1 MNYNHTT
8 CVLCCVQCV
17 TLAGANVCS
26 SFSLICDELDRPI
39 KGEEEEKSEDLKE
52 SEKDATERRKIRGDV
67 LKSEFQV
74 YFGATH
80 SINRF
85 PFRVMKG

>member
-1 MNYNHTT
+1 M
-8 CVLCCVQCV
+8 QCV
-17 TLAGANVCS
+17 TLARANVCS
-26 SFSLICDELDRPI
+26 SLSLICDELDRPS

-52 SEKDATERRKIRGDV
+52 SEKDTTERRKIRGEV

-74 YFGATH
+74 YFGATY
-80 SINRF
+80 SINSF